1 MCKYQ
6 INAKDNIIL
15 ISVTM
20 LYLLYSKQGYSVVFY
35 TERCSTIQGIRD

>member
-1 MCKYQ
+1 MYKYQ

-15 ISVTM
+15 VSVTM

-35 TERCSTIQGIRD
+35 TEYNKMLSNL